1 MLNLKTVLLTVLCL
15 VSLQLHAQEDEAI
28 TSPQAKQ
35 AQPANTLSP
44 ASRHQALTALGK
56 QLFHDPQLSASGK
69 LSCAS
74 CHQAQHAF
82 TPGNKL
88 PVQKGGD
95 HMQLMG
101 TRAVPTLMY
110 LQSTPPFTEHYSED
124 EGLQP
129 GFDNGPAGGF
139 TWDGRVST
147 LSEQAKIPLFSANEM
162 ASTPALLAKRIR
174 KAYSASFMQLFGEAG
189 LQSDTAITDGILLAL
204 QTYQQDATEFAPYS
218 SKFDHVMQG
227 QARFT
232 PLEEKGLQLFMDP
245 NKGNCA
251 SCHQAAVIHGAL
263 PQFTD
268 HGYAALGLP
277 RNQQI
282 AQNHDRH
289 YFDLGLCGPARRD
302 LHEEYC
308 GFFKVPTL
316 RNVARKKSFFHNG
329 VVHTLR
335 DAVRFYAER
344 DTAPEKWY
352 PQDRKGR
359 LQKYNDQPE
368 KYRDNIET
376 KAPFGQQAGDK
387 APLDAQEID
396 AIVAFLKTLNDEA
409 PLTGSL
415 KQASLKQGSFKP
427 ASLAKASSFKD
438 SSH

>member
-1 MLNLKTVLLTVLCL
+1 MSTLKTLLLSLFCL
-15 VSLQLHAQEDEAI
+15 AALPLTAHEDD
-28 TSPQAKQ
+28 TLSVVPTQAS
-35 AQPANTLSP
+35 QPANTLS
-44 ASRHQALTALGK
+44 AAARHQTLTALGK
-56 QLFHDPQLSASGK
+56 QLFHDRQLSASGK

-74 CHQAQHAF
+74 CHQAEYGF
-82 TPGNKL
+82 TPNNPK
-88 PVQKGGD
+88 PVQKGGE

-110 LQSTPPFTEHYSED
+110 LQSTPPFTEHYTED

-129 GFDNGPAGGF
+129 GFDNGPAGGY
-139 TWDGRVST
+139 TWDGRVNT
-147 LSEQAKIPLFSANEM
+147 LAEQAKIPLFSRNEM
-162 ASTPALLAKRIR
+162 ASKPTLIAKRIR
-174 KAYSASFMQLFGEAG
+174 AAYPQVFAQLFGAES
-189 LQSDTAITDGILLAL
+189 LQSDAALTDAVLLAL
-204 QTYQQDATEFAPYS
+204 QTYQQDAAEFAPYS

-227 QARFT
+227 NASFT
-232 PLEEKGLQLFMDP
+232 PLEEKGFRLFMDP

-277 RNQQI
+277 RNQHI
-282 AQNHDRH
+282 KQNHDRH
-289 YFDLGLCGPARRD
+289 YYDLGLCGPARQD
-302 LHEEYC
+302 LNAEYC

-352 PQDRKGR
+352 PQDRKGG
-359 LQKYNDQPE
+359 LQKYNDLPE

-376 KAPFGQQAGDK
+376 KAPFGQQAGEQ
-387 APLDAQEID
+387 APLNAQEID
-396 AIVAFLKTLNDEA
+396 AIVAFLKTLNDEV
-409 PLTGSL
+409 
-415 KQASLKQGSFKP
+415 P
-427 ASLAKASSFKD
+427 AAGALAKAR
-438 SSH
+438 